1 MTAGLGGV
9 MFDFSGTLMRV
20 EPTAD
25 WLRCILRAAGIS
37 FEPRQVQQLSER
49 LEYFGALPGGVTPQ
63 SIPSHVQSSWA
74 RRDLDPVHHRTAYIA
89 LMREADLPWDEAIL
103 HSLYERHMTPAA
115 WNPYP
120 DTRTVLQQLK
130 RRGVRAALISNIGW
144 DLRPVLKAHDL
155 DSLID
160 VVVLSYEHGVQKPDR
175 ELFEIAC
182 QGLNLPPSQVL
193 MVGDDE
199 HADGGAQDLG
209 CPVHYVQHRPTS
221 ARPDGL
227 LPVLNLVGHDGP
239 ASPSPT

>member
-9 MFDFSGTLMRV
+9 MFDFSGTLMRI

-25 WLRCILRAAGIS
+25 WLRCTLRATGIP
-37 FEPRQVQQLSER
+37 FEPEQVRQLSER

-63 SIPSHVQSSWA
+63 YIPSHVHSSWVS
-74 RRDLDPVHHRTAYIA
+74 RDLDPVHHRTAYIA
-89 LMREADLPWDEAIL
+89 LMREAKLPWGEAIL

-120 DTRTVLQQLK
+120 DTRTVLQELK
-130 RRGVRAALISNIGW
+130 RRGVRVALISNIGW

-155 DSLID
+155 DSLVD

-199 HADGGAQDLG
+199 HADGGAEYLG

-221 ARPDGL
+221 ARPNGL
-227 LPVLNLVGHDGP
+227 LPVLDLIDHDGT
-239 ASPSPT
+239 ASPTPT